1 MPAPAACGDSIRNG
15 LLFATSSPSSLYC
28 ETLIWRKARGNAS
41 RLCDAQRDAVS
52 VRKCARR
59 MELKADE
66 RQYSW
71 RFRPLASDS
80 GPDRVFNLKN
90 NAMTKLENRC
100 ADCGGKFGLVSYHHW
115 GMRFCRKSCKDNFV
129 AKTAKDHARMRRWFG
144 FLTRGTICPR

>member
-1 MPAPAACGDSIRNG
+1 MRLAYVTP
-15 LLFATSSPSSLYC
+15 
-28 ETLIWRKARGNAS
+28 NA
-41 RLCDAQRDAVS
+41 DAAVS

-100 ADCGGKFGLVSYHHW
+100 ADCGGKFGLV
-115 GMRFCRKSCKDNFV
+115 RIIELL
-129 AKTAKDHARMRRWFG
+129 A
-144 FLTRGTICPR
+144 LII